1 MRSLLKKK
9 ASRDN
14 SVDTTGNRSRISSR
28 RQSSR
33 LGKCCVSSIKKYQS
47 LSKSRS
53 KKEAAASFFE
63 SERNSFVKSNQKG
76 KKPSNEGEE
85 VRNLK
90 EQLYLERKKNL
101 DLQRKLEGFKKS
113 NFTQDETEKKIKKI
127 KADYKCVLEAFEKSE
142 KIRRE

>member
-63 SERNSFVKSNQKG
+63 SERNSFVKSN
-76 KKPSNEGEE
+76 
-85 VRNLK
+85 
-90 EQLYLERKKNL
+90 
-101 DLQRKLEGFKKS
+101 
-113 NFTQDETEKKIKKI
+113 
-127 KADYKCVLEAFEKSE
+127 
-142 KIRRE
+142 